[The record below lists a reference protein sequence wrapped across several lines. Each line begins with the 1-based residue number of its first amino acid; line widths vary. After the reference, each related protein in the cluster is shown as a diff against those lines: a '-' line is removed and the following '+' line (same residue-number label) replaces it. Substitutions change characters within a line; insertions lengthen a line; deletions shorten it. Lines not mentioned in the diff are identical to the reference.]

1 MKSKNLLRQIFSLKG
16 ERWKQNKRKERVITT
31 DGQWE
36 RKKEEEEIRGKEV
49 IRPLFRAEKL
59 LRQKFSM
66 KGGKM
71 KTK

>member
-36 RKKEEEEIRGKEV
+36 RKKVEEEIRGKEV
-49 IRPLFRAEKL
+49 IRPMFRAEKL